1 MPDLRVGSSQVS
13 NVKVGSTQV
22 SAVYAGANLVWSNI
36 VVTTNPANGFNSHT
50 VFGSGTA
57 TAGVQIFCNRSVTW
71 SFSRVNG
78 STSFTTGAGSGTST
92 TVSISNS
99 ANGVSVQ
106 RATVDVT
113 ATSGGVS
120 VTTRV
125 IVQANKEII
134 SGEGGP

>member
-1 MPDLRVGSSQVS
+1 MPDLRVGASQVS

-36 VVTTNPANGFNSHT
+36 VVTTNPANGFKSHT

-57 TAGVQIFCNRSVTW
+57 AAGIQILCNRSVAW
-71 SFSRVNG
+71 SFSLVSG
-78 STSFTTGAGSGTST
+78 SNSFTTGATSGTST

-99 ANGVSVQ
+99 ANGISTQ
-106 RATVDVT
+106 QAIVDVT
-113 ATSGGVS
+113 GTSGGVS

-125 IVQANKEII
+125 TVQANKEIE